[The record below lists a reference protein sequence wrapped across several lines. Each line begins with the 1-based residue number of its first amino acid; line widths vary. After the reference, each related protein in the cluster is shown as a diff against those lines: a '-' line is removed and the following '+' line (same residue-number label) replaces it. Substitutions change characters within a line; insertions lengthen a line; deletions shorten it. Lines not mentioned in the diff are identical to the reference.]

1 MVRQR
6 ERAVFSFFQAAFKTR
21 SRSGED
27 SDSVDSGSAIIIL
40 DTQFDRPAVVLLS
53 ALWTLA
59 AVLSALALLVSCS
72 ADERASRTVQPAEAH
87 LAVAKPSESR
97 ASSSMLVKSG
107 NAISKDKLD

>member
-1 MVRQR
+1 VVRQR
-6 ERAVFSFFQAAFKTR
+6 ERAVFSFFQAPFKTWP
-21 SRSGED
+21 RSGKD
-27 SDSVDSGSAIIIL
+27 SEGVDSGSAIIIL
-40 DTQFDRPAVVLLS
+40 DTQYDRPAVVLLS

-72 ADERASRTVQPAEAH
+72 ADERASRSAQPADAH
-87 LAVAKPSESR
+87 LAVAKPSENR